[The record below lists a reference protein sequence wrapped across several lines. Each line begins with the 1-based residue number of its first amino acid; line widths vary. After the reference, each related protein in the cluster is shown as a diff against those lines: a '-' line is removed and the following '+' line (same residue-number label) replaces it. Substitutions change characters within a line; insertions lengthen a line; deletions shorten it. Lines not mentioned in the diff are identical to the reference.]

1 MGLYLREKDKNGGKG
16 GGLRKLFKLITLE
29 DIVRVPPE
37 LYGKPVEEAMK
48 TLLKEKYEGVVFDD
62 LGFVAGLV
70 SFEFDYKGKL
80 APGDGGSYH
89 RARFKMLAF
98 MPEVQEVMLGKVVE
112 IEEYGAFV
120 RIGPFEALLH
130 VSSVMDDYVDFNK
143 AQATLTGRKS
153 GRILAVGDWVRL
165 RATAVSIGGVT
176 GGDRIGVTTRQP
188 FLGKMEWIEGD
199 LKKLAAAERAS
210 SEAT

>member
-1 MGLYLREKDKNGGKG
+1 M
-16 GGLRKLFKLITLE
+16 FKLITLE
-29 DIVRVPPE
+29 DIVRIPPE
-37 LYGKPVEEAMK
+37 LYGKPIEEAIRS
-48 TLLKEKYEGVVFDD
+48 LLVEKYEGVVFDD

-89 RARFKMLAF
+89 KALFKVLTF
-98 MPEVQEVMLGKVVE
+98 MPEVQEVTLGRVVE

-143 AQATLTGRKS
+143 AQATLTGRKNARVLS
-153 GRILAVGDWVRL
+153 VGDWLRL
-165 RATAVSIGGVT
+165 RVTAVSIGGAT

-188 FLGKMEWIEGD
+188 FLGKMEWVEQD
-199 LKKLAAAERAS
+199 LKKLAMAERSTGEPA
-210 SEAT
+210 

>member
-1 MGLYLREKDKNGGKG
+1 
-16 GGLRKLFKLITLE
+16 LFRLITLE
-29 DIVRVPPE
+29 DIVRIPPE
-37 LYGKPVEEAMK
+37 LYGKPIEYAIK
-48 TLLKEKYEGVVFDD
+48 SLLVEKYEGVVFYD

-89 RARFKMLAF
+89 KTKFKVLAF
-98 MPEVQEVMLGKVVE
+98 VPEVQEVMLGRVVE

-143 AQATLTGRKS
+143 AQATLTGRKN
-153 GRILAVGDWVRL
+153 GRVLSVGDLVRL
-165 RATAVSIGGVT
+165 RVTAVSIGGAT

-188 FLGKMEWIEGD
+188 FLGKIDWVEQD
-199 LKKLAAAERAS
+199 LKKLATAEKASGEAA
-210 SEAT
+210 

>member
-1 MGLYLREKDKNGGKG
+1 M
-16 GGLRKLFKLITLE
+16 FKLITLE
-29 DIVRVPPE
+29 DVVRIPPQ
-37 LYGKPVEEAMK
+37 LYGKPIEEAIK
-48 TLLKEKYEGVVFDD
+48 SLLVEKYEGVVFDD

-70 SFEFDYKGKL
+70 SFDFDYKGKL

-89 RARFKMLAF
+89 KAKFKVLTF
-98 MPEVQEVMLGKVVE
+98 VPEVQEVMLGRVVE

-143 AQATLTGRKS
+143 AQAVLTGRKNA
-153 GRILAVGDWVRL
+153 RILSVGDWVRL
-165 RATAVSIGGVT
+165 RVTAVSIGGAT

-188 FLGKMEWIEGD
+188 FLGKAEWIEHD
-199 LKKLAAAERAS
+199 LRKLAIAEKAG
-210 SEAT
+210 ETT